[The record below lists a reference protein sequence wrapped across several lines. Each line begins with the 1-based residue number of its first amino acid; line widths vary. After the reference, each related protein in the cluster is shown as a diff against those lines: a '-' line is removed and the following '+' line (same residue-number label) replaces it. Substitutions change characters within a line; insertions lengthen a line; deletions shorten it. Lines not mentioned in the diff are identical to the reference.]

1 MAPMRPRAQRHCRG
15 WRHRE
20 MPAQSIAPDA
30 EPASSV
36 SARQHAM
43 RLSTGALALN
53 DGNVCSASIKS
64 SPRDRAGAQQRPAG
78 ALLAVGQRSATPPQ
92 GPGRD
97 LAKWDSATGTAA
109 APTQLRSQ
117 DLHPSRSFAR
127 PTTSHHQPAS
137 SPSPDLPP
145 GLAPG
150 PTASRPFPPATARPG
165 STSRTPSTPQ
175 TVPVA
180 QGYQG
185 VLWPVANCPETADFL
200 AAQPCPPGQRYYV
213 NQQGAVVMACAKR
226 VCSHVNQKLAHG
238 AGLGGLTQEL
248 QPIMDLMPKLH
259 VDEGINPFTRRP
271 PPSTP
276 TATLMHGNQPST
288 PGSAK
293 PPSRQPPAEALSPEL
308 LAQFKRCPEEVH
320 LAAYEALHISTREG
334 AEAAALLYAQH
345 MESLPQGTYYAL
357 LPAQAAAVATLAA
370 GLRAVRLTRA
380 PTRTHSSVRAA
391 LGRTGTG
398 LFRSSGV
405 QAQLHGASPTPTSC
419 WAAAIW
425 IDSHMLALAR

>member
-1 MAPMRPRAQRHCRG
+1 
-15 WRHRE
+15 
-20 MPAQSIAPDA
+20 
-30 EPASSV
+30 
-36 SARQHAM
+36 M

-150 PTASRPFPPATARPG
+150 PPASRPFPPATAHPG

-271 PPSTP
+271 PTIDPHCYP
-276 TATLMHGNQPST
+276 DA
-288 PGSAK
+288 
-293 PPSRQPPAEALSPEL
+293 RQPALHARQRQAPLPPATCWPAPLALHPPVCRAPPPLQEALSPEL

>member
-1 MAPMRPRAQRHCRG
+1 MSPMRPRAQRHCRG

-36 SARQHAM
+36 SVRQHAM

-117 DLHPSRSFAR
+117 DLHPSRS
-127 PTTSHHQPAS
+127 
-137 SPSPDLPP
+137 
-145 GLAPG
+145 
-150 PTASRPFPPATARPG
+150 RPFPPATARPG
-165 STSRTPSTPQ
+165 SSSRTLSTPQ

-185 VLWPVANCPETADFL
+185 VLWPVANCTETADFL

-271 PPSTP
+271 PTIDPHCYP
-276 TATLMHGNQPST
+276 DA
-288 PGSAK
+288 
-293 PPSRQPPAEALSPEL
+293 RQPALHARQHQAPLPPATCWPAPLALHPPVCRAPPPLQEALSPEL

-370 GLRAVRLTRA
+370 GLRASALQ
-380 PTRTHSSVRAA
+380 TH
-391 LGRTGTG
+391 
-398 LFRSSGV
+398 
-405 QAQLHGASPTPTSC
+405 ASPLQSLQ
-419 WAAAIW
+419 
-425 IDSHMLALAR
+425 HL